1 MHDRSTTLHASH
13 SSRRADILTRLDPG
27 DRAIVREVR
36 ANPVDQARL
45 MGLGICA
52 GRAVLLLKSGDPTI
66 LQVYGSRIGLS
77 ARLGRLIVVDP
88 LPDAAD
94 GAMADAPAASRA
106 PLFAEP

>member
-1 MHDRSTTLHASH
+1 
-13 SSRRADILTRLDPG
+13 
-27 DRAIVREVR
+27 
-36 ANPVDQARL
+36 
-45 MGLGICA
+45 
-52 GRAVLLLKSGDPTI
+52 VLLLKSGDPTI